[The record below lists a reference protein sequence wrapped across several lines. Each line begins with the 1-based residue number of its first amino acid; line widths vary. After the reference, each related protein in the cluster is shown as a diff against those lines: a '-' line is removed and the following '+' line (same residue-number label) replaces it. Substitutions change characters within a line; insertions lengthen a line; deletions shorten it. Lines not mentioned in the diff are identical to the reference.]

1 MIKNATTNATTSAT
15 RAIKH
20 SAKISKSRSPRSS
33 QLVWGLLG
41 IFTGFGLCG
50 FGWSDLGSRQFTD
63 EAIAAP
69 MIISFNA
76 SQGQIA
82 QALPPANACQQLSN
96 RRYVVLLD
104 RPANLL
110 PQLPEFLAI
119 AAVPCSYLNGSMT
132 FFGGFDNA
140 QASSFR
146 ANQLRELNLDAIV
159 HSFNAKV
166 TDIPTNL
173 QGAAVLIDPSNNPT
187 AALQRVR
194 SQTSKGSSLATF
206 NNRSVILAAPL
217 SSQQS
222 ANAIAAALR
231 GQGLSAQVISASLIA
246 PPVTAAAPSNPP
258 TPPTTPTPSTP
269 KPPDSKTTLYR
280 VLVPNVNADTLKKVR
295 ALVPDAFATVF
306 KGKPYIQVRTYTNR
320 SNAHRERDRLNP
332 IFPNTI
338 LIQS

>member
-1 MIKNATTNATTSAT
+1 MIENAATSLTSTVT
-15 RAIKH
+15 RFKAW
-20 SAKISKSRSPRSS
+20 R
-33 QLVWGLLG
+33 LVLSLVSVTGL
-41 IFTGFGLCG
+41 TGLIG
-50 FGWSDLGSRQFTD
+50 FDLGNRGIG
-63 EAIAAP
+63 EA
-69 MIISFNA
+69 N
-76 SQGQIA
+76 A

-119 AAVPCSYLNGSMT
+119 AAVPCSYLNSSMT

-166 TDIPTNL
+166 TDIPANL
-173 QGAAVLIDPSNNPT
+173 QGAAVLIDPSNNPN

-194 SQTSKGSSLATF
+194 SQTSKGASLATF

-222 ANAIAAALR
+222 ANAIASSLR
-231 GQGLSAQVISASLIA
+231 SQGLSAQVISASLIA
-246 PPVTAAAPSNPP
+246 PPATTASNPP
-258 TPPTTPTPSTP
+258 TQPAQPTNP
-269 KPPDSKTTLYR
+269 KPPTSNPTNPKPPEKATLYR

-295 ALVPDAFATVF
+295 ELAPDAFPTVF